1 MPANFAVPLLLYFW
15 PQTGRLTP
23 TLAGCN
29 IKIGLNAYQKRMI
42 LTPKYKKFSGE
53 GAVPFPRP
61 YSSIPVRHAQP
72 LRGLQSFDP
81 PPCFVLT
88 TRILVSNCIDHVQTL
103 SSDAHSHTKRLM
115 YASYNRTDKERSCKS
130 VLLRYTQH
138 RVHP

>member
-29 IKIGLNAYQKRMI
+29 IKIGLNAYQKLMI

-81 PPCFVLT
+81 PPLLRFNNSHPGQQLH
-88 TRILVSNCIDHVQTL
+88 RPRSNFIIRCTQ
-103 SSDAHSHTKRLM
+103 SHKTSNVRKPTI
-115 YASYNRTDKERSCKS
+115 YNRTYKERSSIKS
-130 VLLRYTQH
+130 NQIY
-138 RVHP
+138 